1 MLWTHPVPRSCFV
14 AAAVVVLSLLDVYLM
29 CFRVSSE
36 PSLKL
41 DLKEGL
47 GI

>member
-1 MLWTHPVPRSCFV
+1 MLGLTQFPGVVF
-14 AAAVVVLSLLDVYLM
+14 AAAVVVLSLLDVYLT
-29 CFRVSSE
+29 CFQRVSSE

-41 DLKEGL
+41 DFKEGL